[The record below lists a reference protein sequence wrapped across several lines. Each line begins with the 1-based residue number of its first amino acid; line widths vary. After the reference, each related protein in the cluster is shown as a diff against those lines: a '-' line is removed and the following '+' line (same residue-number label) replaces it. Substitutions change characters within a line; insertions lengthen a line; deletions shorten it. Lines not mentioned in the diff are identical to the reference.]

1 MLAACAPHSAS
12 RPYPHPSSVSPSPL
26 SPAEL
31 QHLLRQPAQR
41 HAPLVIDVRPLRQY
55 SRGHIPGSQHSSRA
69 LLLSSELPDQDLVL
83 ITEDDQRAEEL
94 GAALHQRGYHRQI
107 RSLHGGLSA
116 WTQAGHPLQQAPACN
131 TSSGFASRA
140 LAPLGLPP
148 LALAALAMAS
158 VILALLHVP
167 LPWLATAW
175 AMLLLG
181 PRLQALRAGRTPEIP
196 RQRVA

>member
-1 MLAACAPHSAS
+1 M
-12 RPYPHPSSVSPSPL
+12 SPSPL

-55 SRGHIPGSQHSSRA
+55 SRGHIPGSQHLSRA

-148 LALAALAMAS
+148 LGSGRFQAAQRLAPDLGHQS
-158 VILALLHVP
+158 QN
-167 LPWLATAW
+167 
-175 AMLLLG
+175 LG
-181 PRLQALRAGRTPEIP
+181 PSQQYPLAEDVQSSNGKNWR
-196 RQRVA
+196 